1 MRTPNPAPVV
11 VGVNGTAAGLAA
23 VRLGTREAVARL
35 RELRLVHVFGWPG
48 SQPAAQH
55 GRPARSYAAARRE
68 ANEIVD
74 RAVLAARHTAPGLR
88 VTGQVLD
95 GVPTRVLLQLS
106 RGAELLVLGDED
118 LLGAPRVPLDSVL
131 LQTVSRAFCP
141 TLVAR
146 RPRPPTGPL
155 LVAVDGSPC
164 SLQALRHAAAESQ
177 RRGAAVEVAH
187 VVAGPEDETAGMRLL
202 DEALAAVPEL
212 AAPRTRLLIGD
223 PAPAL
228 ARASRSARMVLAGPR
243 GRGGSALLGPV
254 AQELLRR
261 CACPT
266 LFVHGTSA
274 EGHCSVGTVRSA
286 GALAG

>member
-23 VRLGTREAVARL
+23 VRLGAREAAARE

-48 SQPAAQH
+48 PQH
-55 GRPARSYAAARRE
+55 GTPARPYPSARRAASE
-68 ANEIVD
+68 VVD
-74 RAVLAARHTAPGLR
+74 RAVVAARHTAPGLR

-95 GVPTRVLLQLS
+95 GVPTRVLLQVS
-106 RGAELLVLGDED
+106 RHAELLVLGDED
-118 LLGAPRVPLDSVL
+118 LLGAPRVPVDSVL

-146 RPRPPTGPL
+146 GPRPPTGPL

-164 SLQALRHAAAESQ
+164 SLQALRHAAGEAR

-187 VVAGPEDETAGMRLL
+187 VVGGPDGMAAGRRLL
-202 DEALAAVPEL
+202 DESLAAVPEL
-212 AAPRTRLLIGD
+212 DAPRTRLLVGD

-274 EGHCSVGTVRSA
+274 EGHCSVGTVPSA